1 MPDCV
6 LDYHIFRL
14 DALVGIHVTSHNG
27 PVDQERIKL
36 FQGSPIVFFPV
47 YRAFRELHN
56 VRKLMTTPPL
66 FLNDISLISINAS
79 NRRKNVLDQLKQTSQ
94 NVNLCMRGSQIC
106 QVA

>member
-36 FQGSPIVFFPV
+36 FQGSPIVFFP
-47 YRAFRELHN
+47 FIE
-56 VRKLMTTPPL
+56 PL
-66 FLNDISLISINAS
+66 ENSTMS
-79 NRRKNVLDQLKQTSQ
+79 
-94 NVNLCMRGSQIC
+94 VN
-106 QVA
+106 